1 MCVTARS
8 IFFAKSA
15 KKERGYR
22 MGKRLTIRLSD
33 EEYDVINSVAN
44 NLKISNSEVIR
55 NLIYSDME
63 LPFLANIS
71 LEKRE
76 ELLLV
81 LNKTFNELQYMGNN
95 LNQLSKFV
103 NTNKYL
109 PEKTDK
115 FFEHMS
121 SEYKNLNQEL
131 VKLWQLLL

>member
-1 MCVTARS
+1 
-8 IFFAKSA
+8 
-15 KKERGYR
+15 

-55 NLIYSDME
+55 NLIYGDME
-63 LPFLANIS
+63 LPFLANVS

-95 LNQLSKFV
+95 LNQLSKLV

-109 PEKTDK
+109 PEKTDE
-115 FFEHMS
+115 FFERMS